1 MRIGFI
7 GSGGMAKAHMKSLAA
22 LEGVELVA
30 MCDVDPERAQEAA
43 DEYEGASYAD
53 FRTMLDKERLDAAY
67 VCVPPFAHGEIELA
81 ACERGVHMFIEK
93 PIAADMETAIRIDQA
108 VNASGVIVSVGYQWR
123 YSGATAYV
131 KSVLEKEPRVLG
143 AAGAWLGSLPGVPWW
158 RVRAQSG
165 GQHVEQTTH
174 IFDLARYLIGS
185 RATSVHGLAV
195 SGSMTDVPN
204 YDVDDMSFVNIL
216 FENGTIASIHSC
228 CAMEGWGRVQ
238 LELFCRG
245 LVATVAGSKVS
256 INRKGVDEEVPA
268 LDDLERDEVFVGAVE
283 AGDPSNILSPYSDAV
298 ETLRLMLAA
307 SESFETGRAVDVD

>member
-1 MRIGFI
+1 M
-7 GSGGMAKAHMKSLAA
+7 
-22 LEGVELVA
+22 
-30 MCDVDPERAQEAA
+30 
-43 DEYEGASYAD
+43 
-53 FRTMLDKERLDAAY
+53 
-67 VCVPPFAHGEIELA
+67 
-81 ACERGVHMFIEK
+81 
-93 PIAADMETAIRIDQA
+93 
-108 VNASGVIVSVGYQWR
+108 
-123 YSGATAYV
+123 
-131 KSVLEKEPRVLG
+131 
-143 AAGAWLGSLPGVPWW
+143 GSLPGVPWW